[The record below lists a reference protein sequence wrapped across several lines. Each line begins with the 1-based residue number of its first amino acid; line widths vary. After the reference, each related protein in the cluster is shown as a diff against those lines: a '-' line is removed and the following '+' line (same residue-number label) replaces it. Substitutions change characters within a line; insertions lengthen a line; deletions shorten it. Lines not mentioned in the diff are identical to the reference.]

1 MKAFP
6 GQQPGERSVSKKAH
20 NDGSPQPAA
29 KIVAVIKIGAHTSHG
44 PARRTVGKAGAG
56 NCCIKPTIASPG
68 HLQRAIAT
76 LNRMTHRPRQGVAAS
91 QRCGSDL
98 FRLSEA
104 NFSAGLEYL
113 ARPFVTLIF
122 GLLGHPDDDC
132 KRLHPTPAQS
142 PISRLGHWA
151 VGPDQIANPR
161 TKAGTEAV
169 GRTVSRH
176 GFFRTLSKV
185 QFLR

>member
-6 GQQPGERSVSKKAH
+6 GQKPGERSVSKKAH

-29 KIVAVIKIGAHTSHG
+29 KIVGIKIGAHTSHG
-44 PARRTVGKAGAG
+44 PARHTVGKAGAG

-76 LNRMTHRPRQGVAAS
+76 LNRMTHRPRQSVAAP
-91 QRCGSDL
+91 QRCDSER

-104 NFSAGLEYL
+104 NFRAGLEYL

-122 GLLGHPDDDC
+122 GLLGHPDGDC
-132 KRLHPTPAQS
+132 QRLHPTPAQS
-142 PISRLGHWA
+142 PISKLGHWA
-151 VGPDQIANPR
+151 VVTDQIANSR
-161 TKAGTEAV
+161 TKAGAEAV

-185 QFLR
+185 LFLR

>member
-20 NDGSPQPAA
+20 NDGSPQLAA

-56 NCCIKPTIASPG
+56 NFCIKPTIATPG

-91 QRCGSDL
+91 QRCGSDR

-104 NFSAGLEYL
+104 NFRAGLEYL

-132 KRLHPTPAQS
+132 KRLHPTPAES

-161 TKAGTEAV
+161 TKAGTGAV
-169 GRTVSRH
+169 KRAVSRH

-185 QFLR
+185 RFLR

>member
-1 MKAFP
+1 MNAFP
-6 GQQPGERSVSKKAH
+6 GQQPGERYVSKKAL

-29 KIVAVIKIGAHTSHG
+29 KIVAVINIGARTSHG

-56 NCCIKPTIASPG
+56 NCCIKPIMASPG

-76 LNRMTHRPRQGVAAS
+76 LNRMTHRPRQSVAAS
-91 QRCGSDL
+91 QRCGSDR

-104 NFSAGLEYL
+104 NFRAGLEYL

-122 GLLGHPDDDC
+122 GLLGHPDGDYQ
-132 KRLHPTPAQS
+132 RLHPTPAQS

-161 TKAGTEAV
+161 TKAGTGA
-169 GRTVSRH
+169 GKRAVSRH

-185 QFLR
+185 RFLR